1 MKLDNLFNTIESSE
15 FDANINILSGF
26 STMLRALENDDVLM
40 QLVVELSESSDN
52 KRRVFERLLKL
63 LPENPHPEY
72 AHPHDVA
79 VAAYLY
85 VLNQADVELGH
96 LAAEKVVNTPT
107 LWWARRLA
115 KHILET
121 PVADPK

>member
-1 MKLDNLFNTIESSE
+1 MNLNDYFDAVEGSA

-26 STMLRALENDDVLM
+26 STMLRALANDEILQGLVSELRESPAHK
-40 QLVVELSESSDN
+40 QLV
-52 KRRVFERLLKL
+52 FQRLLEL
-63 LPENPHPEY
+63 LPQNPNPDY

-96 LAAEKVVNTPT
+96 RAAEEILSTPK

-115 KHILET
+115 RHILET